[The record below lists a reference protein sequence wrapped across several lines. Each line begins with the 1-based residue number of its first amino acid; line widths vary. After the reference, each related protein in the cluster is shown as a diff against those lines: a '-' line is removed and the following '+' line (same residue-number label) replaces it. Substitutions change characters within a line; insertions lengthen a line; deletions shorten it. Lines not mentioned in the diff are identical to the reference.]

1 MHGHIPCPTEKK
13 TKTGI
18 VGTVFKV
25 RLPSAIEVPI
35 EPRPTPRFFYYF
47 CDNSRDPME
56 NETTFLL
63 TRYSLRETTVS
74 NKGRCIFET
83 ETKESTTGFGTTVT
97 IKRYSFGASWFC
109 YCTVAFNR
117 LSAYVVLGII
127 IIVRKFDRL
136 HRLDR
141 TCEDPVD
148 RFNSRHAIQGHIQWE
163 TYYFRSQELL
173 REEVS
178 HAVRAFV
185 FEPEHSHRILDLF
198 YSVRREPTFWWKP
211 AQRSL

>member
-97 IKRYSFGASWFC
+97 IKRYSFGASWFLLL
-109 YCTVAFNR
+109 YCRLQPLERLCGAWNHHNR
-117 LSAYVVLGII
+117 QKIRPPSPSGQNL
-127 IIVRKFDRL
+127 R
-136 HRLDR
+136 
-141 TCEDPVD
+141 
-148 RFNSRHAIQGHIQWE
+148 
-163 TYYFRSQELL
+163 RSSGPL
-173 REEVS
+173 
-178 HAVRAFV
+178 
-185 FEPEHSHRILDLF
+185 
-198 YSVRREPTFWWKP
+198 
-211 AQRSL
+211 